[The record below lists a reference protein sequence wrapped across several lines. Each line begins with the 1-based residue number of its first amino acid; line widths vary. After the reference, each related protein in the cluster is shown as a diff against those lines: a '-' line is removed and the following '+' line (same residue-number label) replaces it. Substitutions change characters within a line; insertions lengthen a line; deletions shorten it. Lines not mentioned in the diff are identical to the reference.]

1 MKIAAPYVEDSRWRN
16 LIDEYNLNYSEKTKE
31 GTLPFFC
38 ETYPTNRVNVFF
50 KDVPINIIEL
60 KKAMEFNPEVYVRL
74 SKGQLHYIE
83 ELKEQNIKFF
93 LDDTF
98 PCISLDLLQYAIKIG
113 SSDIYLYGDLWYQM
127 DSISELCKKNNIH
140 IRLILNEIPSLSP
153 LAWNDYTAP
162 IFTPR
167 DKEILEKYIDT
178 IEFNCFV
185 YDKEKYYN
193 WHRFEAYY
201 KTWIEKGNWI
211 GDLQELMPNLQFS
224 VPVYSLKFNFSERR
238 MNCKHRCLS
247 GSSCQH
253 CQQLIELAQ
262 DLNAQDIYI
271 KE

>member
-140 IRLILNEIPSLSP
+140 IRLILNEIPFTKRITSP
-153 LAWNDYTAP
+153 ISKKIKNSPKVQTLIIVIII
-162 IFTPR
+162 IF
-167 DKEILEKYIDT
+167 
-178 IEFNCFV
+178 
-185 YDKEKYYN
+185 
-193 WHRFEAYY
+193 
-201 KTWIEKGNWI
+201 
-211 GDLQELMPNLQFS
+211 LMFI
-224 VPVYSLKFNFSERR
+224 VPKL
-238 MNCKHRCLS
+238 
-247 GSSCQH
+247 
-253 CQQLIELAQ
+253 
-262 DLNAQDIYI
+262 
-271 KE
+271 